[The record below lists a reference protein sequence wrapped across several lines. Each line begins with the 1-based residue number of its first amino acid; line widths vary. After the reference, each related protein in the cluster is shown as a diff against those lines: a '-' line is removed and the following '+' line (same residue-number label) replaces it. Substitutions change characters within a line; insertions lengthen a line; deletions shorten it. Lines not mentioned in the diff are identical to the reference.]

1 MDGRL
6 QVAAAFFAAFSLG
19 CEADA
24 PNEQAAPEFA
34 FTAFRTALLSGSGS
48 AIWPFLGPD
57 TQAALEARAAS
68 NAAAGDVARSPGD
81 LITAAWVPMEADI
94 ATLERVSFDD
104 ASAVLRLT
112 TVLGE
117 TSDVHMAR
125 VDGAWRIELALP
137 ADPEASD
144 G

>member
-6 QVAAAFFAAFSLG
+6 QVAAAVFAAFALG
-19 CEADA
+19 CAAEA

-34 FTAFRTALLSGSGS
+34 FTAFRAALLSGSGS
-48 AIWPFLGPD
+48 AVWPFLGPE
-57 TQAALEARAAS
+57 TQAALEARSAA
-68 NAAAGDVARSPGD
+68 NEAAGDEARSPGD

-94 ATLERVSFDD
+94 ATLERVSFDES
-104 ASAVLRLT
+104 SAVLRLT

-117 TSDVHMAR
+117 TSDIHMAR
-125 VDGAWRIELALP
+125 VEGAWRIELDLP
-137 ADPEASD
+137 IAEASD